1 MCLNQRRLVG
11 QIIAGGG
18 CVRVGDCLKYL
29 KRAWNRKQGRGDKD
43 LKKGGDK
50 LGQRVDALTGGGWN
64 PCTNYDKLA
73 KM

>member
-43 LKKGGDK
+43 LKKGG
-50 LGQRVDALTGGGWN
+50 GQAGSKSGCLNRGGWN
-64 PCTNYDKLA
+64 PRTNYDKLA